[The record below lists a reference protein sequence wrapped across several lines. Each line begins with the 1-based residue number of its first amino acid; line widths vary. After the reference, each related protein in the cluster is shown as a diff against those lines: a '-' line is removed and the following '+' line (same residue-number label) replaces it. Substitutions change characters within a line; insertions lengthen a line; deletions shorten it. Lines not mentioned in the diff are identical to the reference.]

1 LAKAACPVKLS
12 TLFITLPL
20 GLIAIVLA
28 VANRGD
34 VTVSLDPFSSTDPAL
49 GFEMPLFVALFG
61 AVFLGMIFGAIAM
74 WLSLG
79 SSRAKARRVRRE
91 NRSLRKNLRQHDE
104 DDTKSGPETVGPVG
118 L

>member
-1 LAKAACPVKLS
+1 MKLS

-61 AVFLGMIFGAIAM
+61 AVFLGMIFGAIAR

-79 SSRAKARRVRRE
+79 SSRAKARKARRE
-91 NRSLRKNLRQHDE
+91 NRNLRKEAEQRTATDPA
-104 DDTKSGPETVGPVG
+104 PEQSTAH
-118 L
+118 